1 MLWPYGTTLYSE
13 AWLTAAFVWAAWA
26 LLDARQGRSILA
38 RPRPHRVGAARGG
51 WAHQA
56 NCARHRSGFHR
67 RGPLRYPPDRR
78 VRWRSAVT
86 LGVGIALAAA
96 AQIGWNLVR
105 FGRPL
110 DFGYNL
116 AGMIPILPARSF
128 APEDVPRG
136 LLVQLLTPGKS
147 LFVWAP
153 VTLVSVLTIRD
164 WWSRERGIGAGL
176 LTGTALAVM
185 FYAAFLYPEGGYAH
199 GPRHLLPLVPLL
211 MLPLAMPGVGVPRRA
226 LVTATVAGF
235 IIAAL
240 AASVRFSKI
249 SLRHSQARRRAVRTT
264 SGSIRRRDGRGT
276 GTGSTTSRSRRRS
289 RAALVVGGST
299 GWQRAR
305 YLRAASRAARERRC
319 LAAPR
324 FLPGYPGRSH
334 FRGSRC

>member
-1 MLWPYGTTLYSE
+1 M
-13 AWLTAAFVWAAWA
+13 
-26 LLDARQGRSILA
+26 
-38 RPRPHRVGAARGG
+38 
-51 WAHQA
+51 
-56 NCARHRSGFHR
+56 
-67 RGPLRYPPDRR
+67 
-78 VRWRSAVT
+78 RWRSAVT

-96 AQIGWNLVR
+96 VQIGWNLVR

-128 APEDVPRG
+128 APEEVPRG

-211 MLPLAMPGVGVPRRA
+211 MLPLAMPGVGSRAGRSPSRPSPASSSPRLRRRC
-226 LVTATVAGF
+226 
-235 IIAAL
+235 
-240 AASVRFSKI
+240 RFSKI
-249 SLRHSQARRRAVRTT
+249 SLRHRQARRRAVRTT

-289 RAALVVGGST
+289 RAGAGRRRIDRLAT
-299 GWQRAR
+299 GPIS
-305 YLRAASRAARERRC
+305 SRCISCGHGRRC

-324 FLPGYPGRSH
+324 FLPGSHGRSH
-334 FRGSRC
+334 FRGSRCSSSKPDGFSAGSRAVETPGYAHCNGRDRRSDE